1 MNLALFLY
9 LARSGR
15 RTREQLIGLMWPD
28 KPQSAASRS
37 LNVALSELRQYLG
50 AGVIETLSDQVWIWR
65 GAIHSD
71 LEELEALEGFH
82 ADGQIP
88 GFHLATRD

>member
-1 MNLALFLY
+1 MIDLRLLGPVEVLIDGAPPPSALLRPMNLALFLY

-50 AGVIETLSDQVWIWR
+50 VGVT
-65 GAIHSD
+65 
-71 LEELEALEGFH
+71 F
-82 ADGQIP
+82 
-88 GFHLATRD
+88 